1 MDEVYLD
8 VTEEANRLLARCE
21 SSANTTSVDGG
32 SFHSS
37 VSSSDGSRATSH
49 STGSLDFCKD
59 ILAYTTVLLAGEDK
73 KELLLDKKHLSKG
86 YGIKNNLTSAP
97 AQSSACSPGKST
109 TSAQSDETCNN
120 TLENDLTVQSSADW
134 LTRPASVWN
143 LPENRSDQ
151 LLICGA
157 FLVQQLRK
165 DLFDQT
171 GYTSSA
177 GIAHTK
183 MLSKVASAMHK
194 PNKMTVI
201 PSSIV
206 PSLMKSLP
214 LNRLKGFGGKLG
226 EELKEV
232 FNIETAGDLIEVGE
246 QRLANKYP
254 DHTQMQNVAWMMA
267 MARGEVCEPIKPV
280 VASQIVSVS

>member
-8 VTEEANRLLARCE
+8 VTEEASRLLARCRP
-21 SSANTTSVDGG
+21 SCAAPACG
-32 SFHSS
+32 
-37 VSSSDGSRATSH
+37 SSSSKSDDTIESNS
-49 STGSLDFCKD
+49 SSPLDFCSD
-59 ILAYTTVLLAGEDK
+59 ILAHTKVLLGGEDQQ
-73 KELLLDKKHLSKG
+73 ELLLGKKHLSKG
-86 YGIKNNLTSAP
+86 YDNADFLDSGSAI
-97 AQSSACSPGKST
+97 SSELKSSSDVPENSGNGGEETTGASST
-109 TSAQSDETCNN
+109 TA
-120 TLENDLTVQSSADW
+120 W
-134 LTRPASVWN
+134 LTRPPHVWE
-143 LPENRSDQ
+143 LPENHSER
-151 LLICGA
+151 LLVCGA

-183 MLSKVASAMHK
+183 ILAKVASAMHK
-194 PNKMTVI
+194 PNKMTVV

-226 EELKEV
+226 DDLKEH

-246 QRLANKYP
+246 QRLAAKYP
-254 DHTQMQNVAWMMA
+254 DRSQVQNVAWMMA
-267 MARGEVCEPIKPV
+267 MARGEVYEPVKPV
-280 VASQIVSVS
+280 VAAQIISVR